1 MEAISGNPAKCPYC
15 FNILLKLIFQKEF
28 KFAQQIH
35 CMLPSLKEVAKKR
48 RIMGLTQQ
56 KLARLSGVSQ
66 SLIAKLE
73 SQKIDPSYT
82 KVKAIFD
89 ALEHL
94 QTETEIRAE
103 EVLQSKVIEVQK
115 SDPVSKAVQTMAEYG
130 YSQLPVFDGDHAV
143 GSISEKTIIRKVSAG
158 KDLSYVSKLS
168 VGYVMEDAFPQ
179 VGEDAPLPLI
189 SSLLQVYSAV
199 LISAKGKVVGIIT
212 KADLL
217 KMLL

>member
-1 MEAISGNPAKCPYC
+1 MSNKRDD
-15 FNILLKLIFQKEF
+15 
-28 KFAQQIH
+28 
-35 CMLPSLKEVAKKR
+35 MLPSIEEVAKKR

-56 KLARLSGVSQ
+56 KLARLAGVSQ

-89 ALEHL
+89 ALERL
-94 QTETEIRAE
+94 QTETEVRAE
-103 EVLQSKVIEVQK
+103 DLLHKEIIGVQK
-115 SDPVSKAVQTMAEYG
+115 SALVSKAVQTMADYG
-130 YSQLPVFDGDHAV
+130 YSQLPVFDGEHAV
-143 GSISEKTIIRKVSAG
+143 GSISEKTIIGKVSAG
-158 KDLSYVSKLS
+158 KDLNQISEYS
-168 VGYVMEDAFPQ
+168 VGEVMEEAFPQ

-189 SSLLQVYSAV
+189 ASLLQVYPAV
-199 LISAKGKVVGIIT
+199 LISKKGKVVGIVT

>member
-1 MEAISGNPAKCPYC
+1 
-15 FNILLKLIFQKEF
+15 
-28 KFAQQIH
+28 
-35 CMLPSLKEVAKKR
+35 MLPSLDEVVKKR

-56 KLARLSGVSQ
+56 KLARIAGVSQ
-66 SLIAKLE
+66 SLVAKLE

-89 ALEHL
+89 ALEKL

-103 EVLQSKVIEVQK
+103 EVLQSDVIGIQK
-115 SDPVSKAVQTMAEYG
+115 NDPVSRAVQTMAEYG
-130 YSQLPVFDGDHAV
+130 YSQLPVFDGKHSV
-143 GSISEKTIIRKVSAG
+143 GSISEKTIIGKVSAG
-158 KDLSYVSKLS
+158 KDLSQVSKGA
-168 VGYVMEDAFPQ
+168 VGDVMEEAFPQ

-199 LISAKGKVVGIIT
+199 LISNKGKVVGIVT

>member
-1 MEAISGNPAKCPYC
+1 
-15 FNILLKLIFQKEF
+15 
-28 KFAQQIH
+28 
-35 CMLPSLKEVAKKR
+35 MLPAINDVAKKR

-56 KLARLSGVSQ
+56 KLARLAGVSQ

-89 ALEHL
+89 ALEKL
-94 QTETEIRAE
+94 QTETEVRAE
-103 EVLQSKVIEVQK
+103 DVLQNKIIAIQK
-115 SDPVSKAVQTMAEYG
+115 SEFVSKAVQKMAEHG
-130 YSQLPVFDGDHAV
+130 YSQLPVFDGEHAV
-143 GSISEKTIIRKVSAG
+143 GSISEKTIIAKVSAG
-158 KDLSYVSKLS
+158 KDLNQVSKLS
-168 VGYVMEDAFPQ
+168 VGEAMEESFPQ

-189 SSLLQVYSAV
+189 SSLLQVYPAV
-199 LISAKGKVVGIIT
+199 LISTKGKVVGIVT

>member
-1 MEAISGNPAKCPYC
+1 
-15 FNILLKLIFQKEF
+15 
-28 KFAQQIH
+28 
-35 CMLPSLKEVAKKR
+35 MLPSIDEVAKKR
-48 RIMGLTQQ
+48 RIAGLTQQ
-56 KLARLSGVSQ
+56 KLAKLAGVSQ

-89 ALEHL
+89 SLEKL
-94 QTETEIRAE
+94 QTETEVRAE
-103 EVLQSKVIEVQK
+103 DVLQNKVIGIQKNELVSKVVQK
-115 SDPVSKAVQTMAEYG
+115 MAEYG
-130 YSQLPVFDGDHAV
+130 YSQLPVFDGEHAV
-143 GSISEKTIIRKVSAG
+143 GSISEKTIIGKVSAG
-158 KDLSYVSKLS
+158 KDLNQISKLS
-168 VGYVMEDAFPQ
+168 VGDLMEEAFPQ

-199 LISAKGKVVGIIT
+199 LISTKGKVVGIVT

>member
-1 MEAISGNPAKCPYC
+1 
-15 FNILLKLIFQKEF
+15 
-28 KFAQQIH
+28 
-35 CMLPSLKEVAKKR
+35 MLPSIDEVAKKR

-56 KLARLSGVSQ
+56 KLARLAGVSQ

-82 KVKAIFD
+82 KVKSIFD
-89 ALEHL
+89 TLEKL
-94 QTETEIRAE
+94 QTETEVRAE
-103 EVLQSKVIEVQK
+103 DVLQKKIVGIQK

-130 YSQLPVFDGDHAV
+130 YSQLPVFDGEHSV
-143 GSISEKTIIRKVSAG
+143 GNISEKTIIGKVSAG
-158 KDLSYVSKLS
+158 KNLSQISKLS
-168 VGYVMEDAFPQ
+168 VGKVMEEAFPQ

-199 LISAKGKVVGIIT
+199 LISTKGKVVGIVT

-217 KMLL
+217 KTLL